1 VNVFLW
7 IVAGALAAMF
17 LLAGAMKIT
26 QPKEKLVKT
35 MQWSVTW
42 SKPQL
47 AALGTV
53 EVLGA
58 IGLILPRALNIAPA
72 LTPIAAVGCA
82 IVMAGATVVHARMKD
97 YKGLG
102 MPVVLLIM
110 AIIVAAGRF

>member
-1 VNVFLW
+1 MNIFLW
-7 IVAGALAAMF
+7 IVAGVLAATF
-17 LLAGAMKIT
+17 LLAGVMKLT
-26 QPKEKLVKT
+26 QPKEQLVKT

-42 SKPQL
+42 SKQQL

-58 IGLILPRALNIAPA
+58 VGLILPRALNIAQV

-82 IVMAGATVVHARMKD
+82 IVMAGATVVHTRMKD

-102 MPVVLLIM
+102 MPVVLLIL